1 MRTKI
6 IGVYSIFLGVAVLG
20 IWAIILLKN
29 KIPEGFTEVFFHLL
43 SELIMAIICIISGHR
58 LLKKG
63 NKATSLNLFGLGM
76 VIYSVLNAA
85 GNYGQKGENT
95 IMIIFLAI
103 FVITTVCIIIQLLV
117 RIN

>member
-1 MRTKI
+1 MKTKI

-20 IWAIILLKN
+20 MWAIILLKN
-29 KIPEGFTEVFFHLL
+29 KIPEGFTEVLFHLF
-43 SELIMAIICIISGHR
+43 SELIMAVICIVSGSR
-58 LLKKG
+58 LLMKE
-63 NKATSLNLFGLGM
+63 NKATNLNLFGLGM

-103 FVITTVCIIIQLLV
+103 FAITTVCIIIQLLV
-117 RIN
+117 RTN